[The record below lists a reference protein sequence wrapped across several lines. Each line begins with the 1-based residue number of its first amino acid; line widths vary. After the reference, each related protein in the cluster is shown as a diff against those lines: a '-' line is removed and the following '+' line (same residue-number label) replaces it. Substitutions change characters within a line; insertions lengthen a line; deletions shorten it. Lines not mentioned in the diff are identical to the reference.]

1 MNIDIQNI
9 LKISFFQNTVLQ
21 YLISVGI
28 FFVGLV
34 VLKFIKIIVIQYLK
48 KLSQKTETTFDNFLI
63 ENIEKTV
70 VPMLYFGAFYIALHN
85 LKFTE
90 AIDKG
95 INALGAIII
104 TLLGIR
110 FAISVL
116 SQLLENYWLKTYQHE
131 AKEKSLKGLLVIGKF
146 LIWGVGIIFLLDN
159 LGFKISTVIAG
170 LGVGGIAVALAAQTV
185 LGDLFSY
192 VSILFDRPFEVGDFI
207 TVDDQLGTVEH
218 IGIKTTRLTSL
229 SGEQLIFSNTDLT
242 GSRIRNYKR
251 MLRRR
256 VVFKIGV
263 IYQTKLEHL
272 QEIPQMIK
280 GIIESVND
288 TAFDRSHFQAY
299 GDFSLDFETV
309 YYVVGNDYN
318 KYMDIHQK
326 VNLKIF
332 EEFSKRGIE
341 FAYPT
346 QTLFVEKS

>member
-1 MNIDIQNI
+1 MNADIQNL
-9 LKISFFQNTVLQ
+9 LKISFFHNTVLQ

-28 FFVGLV
+28 FFIGII
-34 VLKFIKIIVIQYLK
+34 FIHLIKVAVIQYLK
-48 KLSQKTETTFDNFLI
+48 KLSQKTETVFDDFLI
-63 ENIEKTV
+63 ENIERTV
-70 VPMLYFGAFYIALHN
+70 IPMLYFGAFYIALHN
-85 LKFTE
+85 LKFE
-90 AIDKG
+90 VVDKT
-95 INALGAIII
+95 INALGAVII

-110 FAISVL
+110 FAISIL
-116 SQLLENYWLKTYQHE
+116 AQLLENYWLKSLHDE
-131 AKEKSLKGLLVIGKF
+131 AKEKSLKGLLGIGKF
-146 LIWGVGIIFLLDN
+146 LIWGAGIIFLLDN

-192 VSILFDRPFEVGDFI
+192 VAILFDRPFEVGDFI
-207 TVDDQLGTVEH
+207 VIDDKLGTVDH

-229 SGEQLIFSNTDLT
+229 SGEQLVFSNTDLT

-263 IYQTKLEHL
+263 VYQTKLEHL
-272 QEIPQMIK
+272 QEIPLIIRN
-280 GIIESVND
+280 IIEGIDD
-288 TAFDRSHFQAY
+288 TAFDRSHFQAF

-309 YYVVGNDYN
+309 YYVIGNDYN

-326 VNLKIF
+326 VNLRIF
-332 EEFSKRGIE
+332 EEFQKRGIE

>member
-1 MNIDIQNI
+1 MNIDMQNI

-34 VLKFIKIIVIQYLK
+34 VLKFIKIIVIQYFK
-48 KLSQKTETTFDNFLI
+48 KLSQKTETTFDDFLI

-85 LKFTE
+85 LTLTE

-146 LIWGVGIIFLLDN
+146 LIWGIGIIFLLDN

-192 VSILFDRPFEVGDFI
+192 ISILFDRPFEVGDFI
-207 TVDDQLGTVEH
+207 IVDDKLGTVEH
-218 IGIKTTRLTSL
+218 IGIKTTKLTSL

-263 IYQTKLEHL
+263 VYQTKLEHL
-272 QEIPQMIK
+272 KEIPQMIK

-332 EEFSKRGIE
+332 EEFSKREIE